1 MKKLTN
7 TQKGKA
13 SEELAVSHLLSLG
26 YSILKRNYRSGRSEI
41 DILAMDQDELVVVEV
56 KSRKSNQFGF
66 PEVAISKQKEQLLRE
81 GGYAFKYEQ
90 KLTNP
95 IRFDVISISILEKE
109 LRHFKDAF

>member
-26 YSILKRNYRSGRSEI
+26 YSILKRNYRAGRAEI
-41 DILAMDQDELVVVEV
+41 DILALDQDELVVVEV

-66 PEVAISKQKEQLLRE
+66 PELSISKQKEQLLRE
-81 GGYAFKYEQ
+81 GGYAFKNEHN
-90 KLTNP
+90 LPNP

>member
-13 SEELAVSHLLSLG
+13 SEELAVSHLLALG
-26 YSILKRNYRSGRSEI
+26 YSILKRNYRARRAEI
-41 DILAMDQDELVVVEV
+41 DILALDQDELVVVEV

-66 PEVAISKQKEQLLRE
+66 PEVSISKQKEQLLRE
-81 GGYAFKYEQ
+81 GGYAFKNEQ
-90 KLTNP
+90 KLPNP

>member
-56 KSRKSNQFGF
+56 K
-66 PEVAISKQKEQLLRE
+66 EVAISKQKEQLLRE